1 MKLSSAKRHTRW
13 ENEPTT
19 KFCQKTSRRGEEEEE
34 EEVGTSIA
42 AGLLLATDVLENGR
56 YGSVYFLEVSTANY
70 PLLTVIACFLECH
83 SVKRRPAQLLRLEMT
98 CPRVAG
104 LKNPFRVFLVFKVN

>member
-1 MKLSSAKRHTRW
+1 M
-13 ENEPTT
+13 
-19 KFCQKTSRRGEEEEE
+19 
-34 EEVGTSIA
+34 GTSIA

-83 SVKRRPAQLLRLEMT
+83 SVKRRPTQLFRLEMT
-98 CPRVAG
+98 CRRVAG
-104 LKNPFRVFLVFKVN
+104 LKNPFRVVLVFKVN